1 MAVTYQSGAIHVLL
15 FNLPD
20 ESASSTLVLF
30 SWTAFNLLLSFSLAS
45 FFLFSFFLFSSP
57 LWNLP
62 SRMQHSRCGFTWA
75 VQRKGNSPPQHHCW
89 YTHNSYTVLLPY
101 FKLVLTC
108 WPLQAPGYFDFQT
121 PSLQRSFKCFIF
133 NYFPFPHIIL
143 IAFPVSISYCSL
155 CFLLYSKLS
164 NLGASVIF
172 ISLLFTSKWLMIIL
186 KATVFTPNH

>member
-1 MAVTYQSGAIHVLL
+1 MLL

-30 SWTAFNLLLSFSLAS
+30 SWTAFNLLLSFFLWLPLFFFFLLS
-45 FFLFSFFLFSSP
+45 FFFSSP
-57 LWNLP
+57 LWNVPSWMAECRIPGVDLP
-62 SRMQHSRCGFTWA
+62 GLFRGRII
-75 VQRKGNSPPQHHCW
+75 PPQHHCDSCW
-89 YTHNSYTVLLPY
+89 YTHNSYTVPLPY